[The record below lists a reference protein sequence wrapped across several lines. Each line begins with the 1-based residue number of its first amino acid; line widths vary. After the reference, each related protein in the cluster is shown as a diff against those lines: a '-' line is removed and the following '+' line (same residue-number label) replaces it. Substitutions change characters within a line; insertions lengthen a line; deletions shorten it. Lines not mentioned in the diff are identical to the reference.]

1 MVLATSVSDAPE
13 LKSAISDENSSDSCL
28 LLINARLGLTD
39 MLVAPSFILFLVG
52 MLPSE
57 DDTEGEKPAPRAA
70 DSFEDA
76 DPA

>member
-1 MVLATSVSDAPE
+1 
-13 LKSAISDENSSDSCL
+13 
-28 LLINARLGLTD
+28 
-39 MLVAPSFILFLVG
+39 MLVAPSFILFLVS

-70 DSFEDA
+70 VSFEDA